1 MIEIRLHGRGGQGAV
16 TSAEM
21 LALAA
26 IAEGRYAQA
35 IPSFGPERRG
45 APVAAFARIDDHEI
59 RLRTNIYRPDYVLVL
74 DPSLLG
80 LPAVRAG
87 LKPGGMIIANT
98 PVGEGEARRIL
109 NGYAGRLALVNA
121 TAIAYRILK
130 APITNTAM
138 LGALVRATGFP
149 RLESFVEP
157 LQERFGRL
165 ADRNIE
171 ALKAAY
177 EETSIFEGSG
187 DPVPASA

>member
-16 TSAEM
+16 TSAEI

-26 IAEGRYAQA
+26 IEEGRYAQA

-45 APVAAFARIDDHEI
+45 APVAAFARMDDHEI
-59 RLRTNIYRPDYVLVL
+59 RLRTNIYQPDYVLVL

-98 PVGEGEARRIL
+98 PVGEAEAREVL
-109 NGYAGRLALVNA
+109 KGYTGRLALVDA
-121 TAIAYRILK
+121 TAIAYRILRL
-130 APITNTAM
+130 PITNTAM
-138 LGALVRATGFP
+138 LGALTRVTGAP
-149 RLESFVEP
+149 RIESFIEP
-157 LQERFGRL
+157 LRERFGRV

-177 EETSIFEGSG
+177 EETRIFEGAG
-187 DPVPASA
+187 DPVPAGA